1 MARHARNPKHK
12 RHGGMAGGRR
22 GDAPVLVGTLQVHGK
37 SATVETPE
45 GSYPVAR
52 SGVREAMGDD
62 TVAVTISRRGRE
74 RFAHVQHVVERA
86 ITSFLGVYERLEPLG
101 VVRPLDAR
109 VHHDFFVL
117 PEDAS
122 PQRLQAAEGDVVR
135 ARIVEYPQRGGAGVV
150 TLDARVGAGAEL
162 DLGVEAVIAS
172 AGIATQ
178 FPPQALEQA
187 AQVHVDVP
195 AALAQQPQRRDLRG
209 ELCVTVDPADARDFD
224 DAVAA
229 EPLPQGGWR
238 LAVHIA
244 DVSHYVPWGTPLDS
258 AARERGCSVY
268 LADRVVPMLPEELS
282 NDACSLNPQADR
294 LAMTVLMEL
303 DAAAQ
308 LRRAEVF
315 PSAIRSS
322 ARLSYDEVDAL
333 LQGGVQAASI
343 TPPIADMLRELAAIA
358 RLRTRA
364 RYARGAID
372 FASAEAKVAL
382 DATGAPIGVRVRAK
396 TAATSLI
403 EEAMLLANEAV
414 AAELSAEEVESC
426 YRVHEQPSP
435 DDLAATIPTLQEL
448 GLVAGQQQAERI
460 VAGDPF
466 AIRAVLEQ
474 AAGTPAEELANALLL
489 RAMKQAVYLPH
500 NSGHY
505 ALGAR
510 AYCHFTSPIRRYPDL
525 MVHRALKRR
534 AGMPEAGAAMPDRRA
549 QVQQENALPQICRSS
564 SEAERV
570 AERAERDSTK
580 VKMAELYGKHLGEAF
595 AGTVSGVGT
604 FGLFVRLDGTT
615 AEGRVMRRDLGFERY
630 HFDEGRMELVG
641 EESGTR
647 WGLGRKLAVR
657 VEGTDP
663 LRGWIDLA
671 LADGT
676 EPQGPNLLVGI
687 R

>member
-45 GSYPVAR
+45 GSFPVAR
-52 SGVREAMGDD
+52 GGVREAMGGD
-62 TVAVTISRRGRE
+62 TVAVTVSRRGRE

-86 ITSFLGVYERLEPLG
+86 TTSFLGVYERLEPLG

-117 PEDAS
+117 PEDSS
-122 PQRLQAAEGDVVR
+122 PERLHAAEGDVVR

-172 AGIATQ
+172 AGIDTQ
-178 FPPQALEQA
+178 FSPQALEQA
-187 AQVHVDVP
+187 AQVTVDVP
-195 AALAQQPQRRDLRG
+195 AALASQPQRRDLRE

-229 EPLPQGGWR
+229 VALPQGGWR
-238 LAVHIA
+238 LSVHIA
-244 DVSHYVPWGTPLDS
+244 DVSHYVPWGTPLDT
-258 AARERGCSVY
+258 AARGRGCSVY

-282 NDACSLNPQADR
+282 NDACSLNPHADR
-294 LAMTVLMEL
+294 LAMSVVMEL
-303 DAAAQ
+303 DAGAQ
-308 LRRAEVF
+308 LRHAEAF

-333 LQGGVQAASI
+333 LRGESPAEAITEPVAAL
-343 TPPIADMLRELAAIA
+343 LRELHAIA
-358 RLRTRA
+358 ELRIRA

-382 DATGAPIGVRVRAK
+382 DEDGTPVGVRVRSK

-414 AAELSAEEVESC
+414 AAELAAEDTETC

-448 GLVAGQQQAERI
+448 GLVTGQAQAERI

-474 AAGTPAEELANALLL
+474 AAGTPSAELANALLL
-489 RAMKQAVYLPH
+489 RAMKQAIYLPH
-500 NSGHY
+500 NDGHY

-534 AGMPEAGAAMPDRRA
+534 AGMQEAGAAMPDRRA

-564 SEAERV
+564 SVAERV

-595 AGTVSGVGT
+595 SGTVSGVGS
-604 FGLFVRLDGTT
+604 FGLYVRLDDTT
-615 AEGRVMRRDLGFERY
+615 AEGRVMRRDLGYERF

-641 EESGTR
+641 EESGNR
-647 WGLGRKLAVR
+647 WGLGRRMAVR
-657 VEGTDP
+657 VEGVDAM
-663 LRGWIDLA
+663 RGWIDLVP
-671 LADGT
+671 ADGT
-676 EPQGPNLLVGI
+676 EPQGPKLLVGI